1 MEILKLV
8 VFIFSCMGYYIHIK
22 RKTELK
28 EEFIPI
34 VLISGITV
42 IVFLGGI
49 LNFLKVTAYI
59 LGIIGVILL
68 FKNLYLIIK
77 NKEKLDFN
85 KNILIL
91 GLLFVWAAWILK
103 GVILTHYDN
112 FSHWAMIIR
121 EMISENRLPNFES
134 TTILFTSYPPGTAC
148 FVYFVCKYLGGSE
161 AIMLFAQSIIIL
173 SSLYALF
180 AFADRKNKVNYIIA
194 FITIIYTLITNI
206 FINQLLVDT
215 VLPAMGIAALALI
228 LYYKDEPKKGLIY
241 SIPIFTML
249 ILVKNSGVF
258 FIIIDILVWLKIFI
272 KNNGFKALF
281 KTKYLLLVLVPVCAL
296 LIWNA
301 HTDIVFESADT
312 AKHSM
317 SVENY
322 LINLE
327 NKEDSDFPLIISQMK
342 ERMISLK
349 DIDNQILIICIVAY
363 FVMIIASFKNK
374 ESRKEII
381 GMLITFVL
389 TYVLYQISLFA
400 MYVFSMPPYEA
411 RHLAAYTR
419 YFRTMVV
426 FNVGIT
432 CITMIRFLERFE
444 FNKISKQYI
453 AKIVLIILICIP
465 VWLNKNSLV
474 LLYKNTSGGNESRN
488 IILSYKNTHSIEE
501 QKSYL
506 IYLSDN
512 TEFNPDYMYYICKY
526 DFRSKDVK
534 VIKNFSELE
543 NMDKVFDYDYFIML
557 EKDESTNEFLNII
570 KGDLEADVIRFR

>member
-1 MEILKLV
+1 M
-8 VFIFSCMGYYIHIK
+8 
-22 RKTELK
+22 
-28 EEFIPI
+28 
-34 VLISGITV
+34 
-42 IVFLGGI
+42 FLGGI
-49 LNFLKVTAYI
+49 LNFLEVTVYI

-77 NKEKLDFN
+77 NKEKLDIN

-91 GLLFVWAAWILK
+91 GLLLGWAAWILK

-148 FVYFVCKYLGGSE
+148 FVYFVCKYLGCSE
-161 AIMLFAQSIIIL
+161 SIMLFAQSILIL
-173 SSLYALF
+173 SGLYTLF

-194 FITIIYTLITNI
+194 FITIIYFLITNI

-215 VLPAMGIAALALI
+215 VLPVMGIAALSLI
-228 LYYKDEPKKGLIY
+228 LYYKDDSKKGLTY
-241 SIPIFTML
+241 SISIFTML

-258 FIIIDILVWLKIFI
+258 FIIVDILVWFKIFI

-281 KTKYLLLVLVPVCAL
+281 KTKYLLLLLLPICVL

-301 HTDIVFESADT
+301 HTDIVFESANT

-317 SVENY
+317 SIENY

-327 NKEDSDFPLIISQMK
+327 NKEDSDFSLIISQMK
-342 ERMISLK
+342 ERMISLN
-349 DIDNQILIICIVAY
+349 DIDNQILIICIIAY
-363 FVMIIASFKNK
+363 LVMFVLSLKSK
-374 ESRKEII
+374 ESRNEII
-381 GMLITFVL
+381 GLLITFVL

-400 MYVFSMPPYEA
+400 MYVFSMPTYEA

-419 YFRTMVV
+419 YFRTMVM

-432 CITMIRFLERFE
+432 CITIVRFLNVFGFDRNSKEYIT
-444 FNKISKQYI
+444 KII
-453 AKIVLIILICIP
+453 LIILICIP
-465 VWLNKNSLV
+465 VYLNKNAV
-474 LLYKNTSGGNESRN
+474 GLLYKNTSGGNATRN
-488 IILSYKNTHSIEE
+488 IILSCKNIHSIEE

-512 TEFNPDYMYYICKY
+512 TEFDPDYMYYICKY

-570 KGDLEADVIRFR
+570 KGDLGADVIRFR